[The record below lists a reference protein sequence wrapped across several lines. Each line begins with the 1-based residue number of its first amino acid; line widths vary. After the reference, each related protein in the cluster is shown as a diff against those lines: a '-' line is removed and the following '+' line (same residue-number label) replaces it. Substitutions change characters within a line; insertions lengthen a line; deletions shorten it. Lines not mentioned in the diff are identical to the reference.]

1 VRARAPGIPARR
13 APPPRR
19 ARKEPALTVA
29 PRFASP
35 RLGELLVAHA
45 GLEPSFVEHA
55 LAVRTD
61 PRERLGRAL
70 VRLGYLNEDELV
82 RALARQFALPVAD
95 AEKLTSASRDAVQLV
110 PEHLARAS
118 QLLALARDG
127 DLLEVA
133 VSDPLDV
140 LSLDHLRALTGCTLE
155 VYVAKPMELAEAID
169 QFYSELRAT
178 EHLGQILDKIDVTS
192 TAAEDQEVDLAALR
206 QQVEDA
212 PVVRLVNLMI
222 AEAIDAR
229 ASDIH
234 VEPARDRV
242 TVRFRIDGVLHEVMK
257 PPKNLQMAIISRIKV
272 LAELDIAVRLL
283 PQDGRLTV
291 HLPDREVDL
300 RVSTLPTSH
309 GEKVVMRLFDKS
321 AFERRV
327 ENLGL
332 EGATLESFRHAI
344 RQPYGMILISGPTGS
359 GKTTTLY
366 SALQDI
372 KTVHRNLVTVEDPI
386 EYHIEG
392 VSQVHAN
399 QKVGMTFARALRSIL
414 RQDPDV
420 IMIGEIRDS
429 ETADIAVKSALT
441 GHLVFSTVHANDAPG
456 TLTRLA
462 DMGVPR
468 YLVGSAMSLVMAQR
482 LVRRVCERCKDLV
495 LPEPEQLAAFGP
507 DAELVRGHPV
517 PRGRGCMAC
526 KQTGFAG
533 RIALFEVMELSRP
546 IRRLVLDGANEDE
559 IKRRALADGFV
570 TLRKA
575 GLRKIMDGVTTLDE
589 VRSATLGDAD

>member
-1 VRARAPGIPARR
+1 MSTATRFAARR
-13 APPPRR
+13 
-19 ARKEPALTVA
+19 
-29 PRFASP
+29 
-35 RLGELLVAHA
+35 LGDLLIERA
-45 GLEPSFVEHA
+45 GLTLPQVEHA
-55 LAVRTD
+55 LHARTD
-61 PRERLGRAL
+61 PRERLGQAL
-70 VRLGYLNEDELV
+70 VRLGYLSEARLV
-82 RALARQFALPVAD
+82 EALSYQFTLPIAD
-95 AEKLTSASRDAVQLV
+95 AEKLTSASRDAVALV
-110 PEHLARAS
+110 PEHLAREA
-118 QLLALARDG
+118 QLLPLARTG
-127 DLLEVA
+127 DVLEIA

-140 LSLDHLRALTGCTLE
+140 LSLDHLRALTGCSLQ
-155 VYVAKPMELAEAID
+155 VWVAQPSELNEAID
-169 QFYSELRAT
+169 QFYSELRTT
-178 EHLGQILDKIDVTS
+178 EHLGQILDKLSVT
-192 TAAEDQEVDLAALR
+192 TAASEDVEVDLAALR

-257 PPKNLQMAIISRIKV
+257 PPKHLQMAIISRIKV
-272 LAELDIAVRLL
+272 LADLDIAIRLL

-291 HLPDREVDL
+291 HLPGREVDL
-300 RVSTLPTSH
+300 RISTLPTSH

-327 ENLGL
+327 DNLGL
-332 EGATLESFRHAI
+332 EGATLDAFAKAI

-372 KTVHRNLVTVEDPI
+372 KSVHRNLVTVEDPI
-386 EYHIEG
+386 EYHIEN

-420 IMIGEIRDS
+420 IMVGEIRDAD
-429 ETADIAVKSALT
+429 TADIAVKSALT

-456 TLTRLA
+456 TLTRLV

-482 LVRRVCERCKDLV
+482 LVRRVCERCKELV
-495 LPEPEQLAAFGP
+495 LPEPEQLAAFGA
-507 DAELVRGHPV
+507 DAELLRGRPV

-526 KQTGFAG
+526 KQTGYAG
-533 RIALFEVMELSRP
+533 RVALFEVLELTRP

-559 IKRRALADGFV
+559 IKKRALADGFV

-575 GLRKIMDGVTTLDE
+575 GIRKVIDGITTLDE
-589 VRSATLGDAD
+589 VRTATLGDAD

>member
-1 VRARAPGIPARR
+1 MERTS
-13 APPPRR
+13 
-19 ARKEPALTVA
+19 LTQ
-29 PRFASP
+29 
-35 RLGELLVAHA
+35 AH
-45 GLEPSFVEHA
+45 VEHA
-55 LAVRTD
+55 LSVRVD
-61 PRERLGRAL
+61 PRERLGQAM
-70 VRLGYLNEDELV
+70 VRLGYLSERDLV
-82 RALARQFALPVAD
+82 HALAQQFSLPVAD
-95 AEKLTSASRDAVQLV
+95 AEKLTSANREAVQLV
-110 PEHLARAS
+110 PEHLAREK
-118 QLLALARDG
+118 QVLALARDG
-127 DLLEVA
+127 GTLEVA
-133 VSDPLDV
+133 VGDPLDV
-140 LSLDHLRALTGCTLE
+140 LSLDHLRALTGCVLRVWVAQPSE
-155 VYVAKPMELAEAID
+155 VVEAID

-178 EHLGQILDKIDVTS
+178 EHLGEILDKIDVTAIR
-192 TAAEDQEVDLAALR
+192 TEDPEVDLAALR

-234 VEPARDRV
+234 VEPARERV
-242 TVRFRIDGVLHEVMK
+242 TVRFRIDGVLHEMMR

-272 LAELDIAVRLL
+272 LSDLDIAVRLL

-291 HLPDREVDL
+291 HLPDREVDM

-332 EGATLESFRHAI
+332 EGETLEAFRRAI
-344 RQPYGMILISGPTGS
+344 RQAYGMILISGPTGS

-392 VSQVHAN
+392 VAQVHAN
-399 QKVGMTFARALRSIL
+399 PKVGMTFARALRSIL

-420 IMIGEIRDS
+420 IMVGEIRDA

-456 TLTRLA
+456 TLTRLV

-482 LVRRVCERCKDLV
+482 LVRRVCERCKELV
-495 LPEPEQLAAFGP
+495 LPEPELLAMFGA
-507 DAELVRGHPV
+507 DAELLRGHPV

-526 KQTGFAG
+526 KQTGYTG
-533 RIALFEVMELSRP
+533 RVALFEVLELSRP
-546 IRRLVLDGANEDE
+546 LRRLVLDGANEDE
-559 IKRRALADGFV
+559 IKKRAQAGGFV

-575 GLRKIMDGVTTLDE
+575 GIRKVIEGITTLDE
-589 VRSATLGDAD
+589 VRSATIGDAD

>member
-1 VRARAPGIPARR
+1 MSTIARS
-13 APPPRR
+13 
-19 ARKEPALTVA
+19 
-29 PRFASP
+29 ASR
-35 RLGELLVAHA
+35 RLGELLMERAGLTPEQVAHA
-45 GLEPSFVEHA
+45 
-55 LAVRTD
+55 LAARTD
-61 PRERLGRAL
+61 PRERLGQVI
-70 VRLGYLNEDELV
+70 VRLGYLTEADV
-82 RALARQFALPVAD
+82 VQALAQQFGLPVAD
-95 AEKLTSASRDAVQLV
+95 VQRLTGANREAVQLV
-110 PEHLARAS
+110 PEQLARQAHV
-118 QLLALARDG
+118 LALAREG
-127 DLLEVA
+127 NTLEIA
-133 VSDPLDV
+133 VGDPLDV
-140 LSLDHLRALTGCTLE
+140 LSLDHLRALTGCALRVWVAQPSE
-155 VYVAKPMELAEAID
+155 VAEAIE

-178 EHLGQILDKIDVTS
+178 EHLGAILDNIDVTA
-192 TAAEDQEVDLAALR
+192 TGAEEEVDLAALR

-242 TVRFRIDGVLHEVMK
+242 TIRFRIDGVLHEVMK

-272 LAELDIAVRLL
+272 LADLDIAVRLL
-283 PQDGRLTV
+283 PQDGRLSV

-309 GEKVVMRLFDKS
+309 GEKVVLRLFDKS

-332 EGATLESFRHAI
+332 EGETLEAFRDAI

-372 KTVHRNLVTVEDPI
+372 KSVHRNLVTVEDPI

-392 VSQVHAN
+392 VAQVHAN

-420 IMIGEIRDS
+420 IMVGEIRDS

-482 LVRRVCERCKDLV
+482 LVRRVCERCKELV

-507 DAELVRGHPV
+507 DAELLRGHPV

-526 KQTGFAG
+526 KQTGYTG
-533 RIALFEVMELSRP
+533 RVALFEVLPLSRP
-546 IRRLVLDGANEDE
+546 IRRLVLDGANEDD
-559 IKRRALADGFV
+559 IKRRAMAEGFV

-575 GLRKIMDGVTTLDE
+575 GIRKAIEGITTLDE

>member
-1 VRARAPGIPARR
+1 MSVAERM
-13 APPPRR
+13 
-19 ARKEPALTVA
+19 A
-29 PRFASP
+29 PR
-35 RLGELLVAHA
+35 RLGELLVERQAVTPA
-45 GLEPSFVEHA
+45 QLEHA
-55 LAVRTD
+55 LSTRLD
-61 PRERLGRAL
+61 RRERLGQAL
-70 VRLGYLNEDELV
+70 VRLGHLGEGEV
-82 RALARQFALPVAD
+82 AEALAHQFSLPVAD
-95 AEKLTSASRDAVQLV
+95 VEKLTGASRDAMQLV
-110 PEHLARAS
+110 PDHLAREA
-118 QLLALARDG
+118 QVLALARHDNI
-127 DLLEVA
+127 LEVA

-140 LSLDHLRALTGCTLE
+140 LSLDHLRALTGCTLH
-155 VYVAKPMELAEAID
+155 VHVARPSELAEAID
-169 QFYSELRAT
+169 QFYSEIRAT
-178 EHLGQILDKIDVTS
+178 EHLGQILDKIDVTA
-192 TAAEDQEVDLAALR
+192 TTPADQDVDLAVLR

-234 VEPARDRV
+234 VEPTRDRV

-257 PPKNLQMAIISRIKV
+257 PPKNLQMAITSRIKV
-272 LAELDIAVRLL
+272 LADLDIAVRLL
-283 PQDGRLTV
+283 PQDGRLSV

-332 EGATLESFRHAI
+332 DAPVLAAFRRAI

-392 VSQVHAN
+392 VAQVHAN

-420 IMIGEIRDS
+420 IMVGEIRDG

-468 YLVGSAMSLVMAQR
+468 YLVGSAMALVMAQR
-482 LVRRVCERCKDLV
+482 LVRRVCERCKELAV
-495 LPEPEQLAAFGP
+495 PEPEELAAFGP
-507 DAELVRGHPV
+507 DAGMLRGQAV
-517 PRGRGCMAC
+517 PRGRGCLAC
-526 KQTGFAG
+526 KQTGYAG
-533 RIALFEVMELSRP
+533 RVALFEVLELTRG
-546 IRRLVLDGANEDE
+546 IRRMVLDGANEDE
-559 IKRRALADGFV
+559 IKKKALGDGFV

-575 GLRKIMDGVTTLDE
+575 GLRKVIEGITSLDE
-589 VRSATLGDAD
+589 VRAATLGDAD